1 MKKHCGV
8 LMEDISMRHSYFDH
22 EQHMLAKFELLLE
35 RAIINAELDDEYSE
49 ATIYEMKITASMLR
63 LQALAVN
70 KIDAIIYNAG
80 V

>member
-1 MKKHCGV
+1 MTY
-8 LMEDISMRHSYFDH
+8 SYFDH
-22 EQHMLAKFELLLE
+22 QHHVLAQIELLLE

-49 ATIYEMKITASMLR
+49 ATIYEMKITATMLR

-70 KIDAIIYNAG
+70 KIDAIIYSAG

>member
-1 MKKHCGV
+1 
-8 LMEDISMRHSYFDH
+8 MRHSYFDNEH
-22 EQHMLAKFELLLE
+22 HVLAQLELLLE
-35 RAIINAELDDEYSE
+35 RAIINAELDGEYSE
-49 ATIYEMKITASMLR
+49 ATIYEMKITATMLR